1 MADKRFE
8 TWDELTVNAYLDG
21 QLDDETR
28 RQIELAMEENEGL
41 KVYIENRRRLDGLLQ
56 GAFSSAM
63 ERPLSPGLADML
75 SGTGREP
82 AGNVPAHPGGGWMQG
97 FLALAAGL
105 VIMAIGFG
113 AGFLTGEASMERQQ
127 LAMSLERNSSLQN
140 MQVAWNRV
148 LENTPS
154 GEAVVWG
161 DPESSYSTR
170 ITPIRTM
177 RTRDNRYCREFREI
191 RLVDG
196 IQEERRGISCRSG
209 KEQWQLEAL
218 FPEGKRSYF

>member
-1 MADKRFE
+1 MAEKRFE

-21 QLDDETR
+21 QLDDETS
-28 RQIELAMEENEGL
+28 RQLELAMEEDDGL
-41 KVYIENRRRLDGLLQ
+41 KVYVQNRRRLDGLLQ
-56 GAFSSAM
+56 GAYSSAM

-82 AGNVPAHPGGGWMQG
+82 AGNVSVHSSGGWMQG

-140 MQVAWNRV
+140 MQVAWNSV

-154 GEAVVWG
+154 GEAVDWR

-177 RTRDNRYCREFREI
+177 RTRDNRYCREFREV

>member
-1 MADKRFE
+1 MAEKRFE

-28 RQIELAMEENEGL
+28 RQLELAMEEDDGL
-41 KVYIENRRRLDGLLQ
+41 KVYVQNRRRLDGLLQ
-56 GAFSSAM
+56 GTYSSAM

-75 SGTGREP
+75 SGTGREA
-82 AGNVPAHPGGGWMQG
+82 AGNVSVHRSGGWMQG

-140 MQVAWNRV
+140 MQVAWNSV

-177 RTRDNRYCREFREI
+177 RTRDNRYCREFREV